1 MNFTT
6 DPFQIPEDQQTPL
19 VKWLLEIIRDN
30 KQLIETQAKKIEELK
45 IKVEVLDDELKKL
58 KKLPP
63 KPDIKKSTLNENPE
77 DKKKGTDT
85 KRPGS
90 DKESKKLDFEVHEE
104 RIIQPELIPLDAKFN
119 GYREYDVQDL
129 VIENRN
135 IRFKLAEYIDNQGN
149 TITGQLPVGYTG
161 HFGPKLMAF
170 IIYQHNQCRVTQN
183 LILEQLREIGIN
195 ISTGQINRILTENH
209 SNFHEEQLEVLK
221 AGLEVSTFVHTD
233 DTGARCQGKNGY
245 CNVIGNDLFT
255 HFTSSDNKS
264 RANFLQILAQ
274 GNISYVL
281 DEYAQAYLLQHDLP
295 KVQIDKF
302 NFNEKEIFTS
312 EVDWKEYLIKMEV
325 TTKQSQHILTDA
337 ALLAGAIHNG
347 LSPNLI
353 ILSDGAPQFAILIHA
368 MCWVHAERPIRRL
381 YGYTELQKIEI
392 EEVQT
397 LLWLYYRE
405 LKKWREN
412 PNPLKKE
419 VLLNKFDEIFSKNYQ
434 NHRLLN
440 EALQNIFSNKAEL
453 LRVLDFPFVP
463 LHTNAAEGDIRE
475 FVTKRKVSG
484 GTRSQD
490 GKKSR
495 DTFLSLKKTCR
506 KLGVSF
512 WRYLNSRLK
521 CDLVVP
527 RLESIL
533 RLKAAP
539 S

>member
-30 KQLIETQAKKIEELK
+30 RQLIEIQAQKIEELK
-45 IKVEVLDDELKKL
+45 TKVEVLDNELKKL

-90 DKESKKLDFEVHEE
+90 DKESKKLNFEVHEE
-104 RIIQPELIPLDAKFN
+104 RIIQPEFIPLDAKFN

-161 HFGPKLMAF
+161 HFGPKLLAF

-209 SNFHEEQLEVLK
+209 SNFHEEQLEILK
-221 AGLEVSTFVHTD
+221 AGLEVSKFVHTD

-312 EVDWKEYLIKMEV
+312 EADWKEYLIKMEV

-397 LLWLYYRE
+397 LLWVYYRE

-412 PNPLKKE
+412 PDALKKE

-440 EALQNIFSNKAEL
+440 EALQNIFSNQAEL

-490 GKKSR
+490 GK
-495 DTFLSLKKTCR
+495 
-506 KLGVSF
+506 
-512 WRYLNSRLK
+512 
-521 CDLVVP
+521 
-527 RLESIL
+527 
-533 RLKAAP
+533 
-539 S
+539 